1 MKGVIFT
8 EFLDFIEAE
17 HGYETVDAI
26 LQSAALPSEGGYTA
40 VGNYSFSE
48 MSALTSELAKLQGKT
63 EQSILRAFGRHLF
76 GRYCRVYPRFF
87 QHYTDPLD
95 FLQSIE
101 GKIHTEVRKLYP
113 DARLPHLKTEPAGEH
128 QIVLNYRSDRPLGAL
143 CLGLVEGCGEHFG
156 AELLIEA
163 APAPG
168 GLDIHIRRL
177 APITPRAPAEIE
189 AVP

>member
-1 MKGVIFT
+1 MKGIIFT
-8 EFLDFIEAE
+8 EYLDFIEAE

-26 LQSAALPSEGGYTA
+26 LQSAAPPSEGGYTA

-48 MSALTSELAKLQGKT
+48 MSALTSELAKLHGKS

-76 GRYCRVYPRFF
+76 GQYYKIYPLFF
-87 QHYTDPLD
+87 QDYTDPLD

-113 DARLPHLKTEPAGEH
+113 DARLPHLKTERTGPD
-128 QIVLNYRSDRPLGAL
+128 QVVLRYRSSRPLGEL
-143 CLGLVEGCGEHFG
+143 CLGIIEGCGEHFG
-156 AELLIEA
+156 ADLQIET
-163 APAPG
+163 APAPD
-168 GLDIHIRRL
+168 GLDIHIRFID
-177 APITPRAPAEIE
+177 PPTRAPTEIE

>member
-1 MKGVIFT
+1 MKGIIFT
-8 EFLDFIEAE
+8 EYLDFIEAE

-26 LQSAALPSEGGYTA
+26 LQSAAPPSEGGYTA

-48 MSALTSELAKLQGKT
+48 MSALTSELAKLHGKS

-76 GRYCRVYPRFF
+76 GQYYKIYPLFF
-87 QHYTDPLD
+87 QDYTDPLD

-113 DARLPHLKTEPAGEH
+113 DARLPHLKTERTGPD
-128 QIVLNYRSDRPLGAL
+128 QVVLRYRSSRPLGEL
-143 CLGLVEGCGEHFG
+143 CLGIIEGCGEHFG
-156 AELLIEA
+156 ADLQIEA
-163 APAPG
+163 APAPD
-168 GLDIHIRRL
+168 GLDIHIRFID
-177 APITPRAPAEIE
+177 PPTRAPTEIE